1 MGEPLK
7 VKLYSTLRN
16 FLEMYTFRDEE
27 VLVLEAVANALDAKA
42 DNVNIM
48 FERSGA
54 NYYVRF
60 VNDAPGMSEQDFEN
74 YHTLSLSS
82 KSKGQGIGFAG
93 VGAKIFLASDDGS
106 EIITATM
113 NGDGLLASRMY
124 RQGEQIEYDMSTKV
138 GLDRI
143 LSGNTIDL
151 RKGTLYQVKL
161 SEDGYIFLKREIE
174 RILRFWFNYA
184 ILSKMVT
191 FHIDGR
197 LVQEEKSDGV
207 TKKKNIIHR
216 GQIITCIFTIS
227 KDKIPEE
234 QRHIVY
240 TVFGKRIKNEFV
252 DFAYQIQGDNS
263 SRVCCLAD
271 VSILATELNSNKEDF
286 DKTPL
291 TNAVRTKIRQAFFE
305 FLKLEGL
312 IRESNEPSPGS
323 SIVTNELTKRLDLL
337 LQQKEFKFL
346 NPWFNPRSKDI
357 VVPQKD
363 GDVVIEKVNEGQEIM
378 GGIGD
383 TQTPI
388 KEGNVEARS
397 IDSLGGDEG
406 SGYVR
411 DDDGNELGKT
421 TKKNAKGLF
430 IIVEEYPDDPRE
442 GWVDM
447 ESKGVVYNEGHPFA
461 KNFRGSKGLFDYNI
475 TRVVISALIK
485 AANDKKA
492 MDAKMGLELLER
504 VLHGSW

>member
-1 MGEPLK
+1 
-7 VKLYSTLRN
+7 
-16 FLEMYTFRDEE
+16 MYTFRDEE

-42 DNVNIM
+42 DNIDIA
-48 FERSGA
+48 FERSRG

-60 VNDAPGMSEQDFEN
+60 INDAPGMSEQDFED

-124 RQGEQIEYDMSTKV
+124 REGEKIEFDMSTKV
-138 GLDRI
+138 GLHAI
-143 LSGNTIDL
+143 LSENTINL
-151 RKGTLYQVKL
+151 IKGTLYQVKL
-161 SEDGYIFLKREIE
+161 SEDGFIFLRRDIE

-191 FHIDGR
+191 FHIDGKVV
-197 LVQEEKSDGV
+197 LEERSDGL
-207 TKKKNIIHR
+207 TKKKNIMHR
-216 GQIITCIFTIS
+216 GQTIECIFTVS
-227 KDKIPEE
+227 KNKIPEE

-312 IRESNEPSPGS
+312 IRDSNEPSPGS

-337 LQQKEFKFL
+337 LQQKEFRFL
-346 NPWFNPRSKDI
+346 NPWFNPRPKEI

-363 GDVVIEKVNEGQEIM
+363 GDVVIDRVDEGQ
-378 GGIGD
+378 GIIGRIGS
-383 TQTPI
+383 TQTPEK
-388 KEGNVEARS
+388 KENNEELRK
-397 IDSLGGDEG
+397 IDAPGGDGG
-406 SGYVR
+406 SGIVR

-421 TKKNAKGLF
+421 AKKNARGLF
-430 IIVEEYPDDPRE
+430 IIVEDYPDDPRE

-447 ESKGVVYNEGHPFA
+447 ESKGVVYNEGHQFA
-461 KNFRGSKGLFDYNI
+461 KNFRGSTGLFDYNI

-492 MDAKMGLELLER
+492 MDAKMGLEFLER